1 MTLRSG
7 VETNSGLVSLEKLE
21 PRAQQQACTML
32 DLKNP
37 LKSPRLRKL
46 VLLAI
51 VVLSVF
57 AIMTIR
63 VGEPSIPRRT
73 REQVLKT
80 DLQIMR
86 DAIDDYTL
94 DKRKPPTSLQD
105 LVNANYLRAMPVD
118 PITNERDWTVDFD
131 DVLLL
136 GDSGAKGIVDVHSSS
151 AKISLEGT
159 RYNAW

>member
-1 MTLRSG
+1 M
-7 VETNSGLVSLEKLE
+7 
-21 PRAQQQACTML
+21 
-32 DLKNP
+32 
-37 LKSPRLRKL
+37 
-46 VLLAI
+46 
-51 VVLSVF
+51 
-57 AIMTIR
+57 
-63 VGEPSIPRRT
+63 